1 MKPWPFRGSRF
12 LFVRSD
18 DLRLPQLRMNSQFAQ
33 IQIHTTPA
41 KLEITQPKAE
51 LKIQQPP
58 AEVSIR
64 TTPGK
69 LEIDQTKAWEDM
81 NLMSIMKR
89 TDRFA
94 EEGLQK
100 VQQGNARRAR
110 QGTELMKIENGGNT
124 IVKQAKENSFD
135 GMKRLGLTFIPS
147 HFSVK
152 INYEPAKV
160 DIEVKRNKPIIEA
173 TPQKVIHRYQPGV
186 VETSLKQRNA
196 LEIDVVYIEI

>member
-1 MKPWPFRGSRF
+1 MES
-12 LFVRSD
+12 
-18 DLRLPQLRMNSQFAQ
+18 QLAQ

-41 KLEITQPKAE
+41 KLEMNQPNAD
-51 LKIQQPP
+51 LKIKQPP
-58 AEVSIR
+58 AEISIR

-89 TDRFA
+89 NKIFA

-100 VQQGNARRAR
+100 VKEGIARRAR
-110 QGTELMKIENGGNT
+110 QGNALMKIEHGGNP
-124 IVKQAKENSFD
+124 IVNQAIENSFD

-147 HFSVK
+147 RFSVK
-152 INYEPAKV
+152 INYEPATI

-173 TPQKVIHRYQPGV
+173 TPQKVIHRYQPGS
-186 VETSLKQRNA
+186 VETSLKQRNS
-196 LEIDVVYIEI
+196 LEIDVVNIEI